1 MMGENP
7 SSESL
12 YLGFCLGFNESE
24 VRAKIGKEHWVVVFE
39 GRGGGGGGGASKQ
52 KKYLLKYHSSN

>member
-7 SSESL
+7 SSELL

-39 GRGGGGGGGASKQ
+39 GRRGGSEKTEEVLTEVPQ
-52 KKYLLKYHSSN
+52 

>member
-1 MMGENP
+1 MGENP

-39 GRGGGGGGGASKQ
+39 GRGGGGAGERANRRST
-52 KKYLLKYHSSN
+52 Y